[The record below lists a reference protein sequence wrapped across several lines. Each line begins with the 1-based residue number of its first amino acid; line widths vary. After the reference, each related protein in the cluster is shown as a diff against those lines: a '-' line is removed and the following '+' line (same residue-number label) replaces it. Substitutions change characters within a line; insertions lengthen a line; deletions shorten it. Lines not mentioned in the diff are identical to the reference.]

1 MKKLEALETIG
12 IVVGLGLIVTA
23 LAIWWN
29 HFIKVHEYI
38 IIW

>member
-1 MKKLEALETIG
+1 MKKFETIVF
-12 IVVGLGLIVTA
+12 VVGLELVVTA

-29 HFIKVHEYI
+29 HFIKVHEFI